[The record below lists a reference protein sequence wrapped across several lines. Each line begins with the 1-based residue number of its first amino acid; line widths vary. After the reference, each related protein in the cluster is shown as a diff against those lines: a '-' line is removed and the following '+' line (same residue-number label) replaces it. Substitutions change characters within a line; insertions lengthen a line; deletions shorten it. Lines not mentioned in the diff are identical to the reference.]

1 MGALELAGLV
11 DEWWY
16 ARRLDMAD
24 EAGVL
29 DGSRVLGCT
38 QMRSHVPFPPQGGS
52 VPLPCGNVARRFSP
66 PDAGPAA

>member
-1 MGALELAGLV
+1 MMGALELAGLV

-29 DGSRVLGCT
+29 DGGAVLGST
-38 QMRSHVPFPPQGGS
+38 HVRSHLPSGELEGGS
-52 VPLPCGNVARRFSP
+52 RC
-66 PDAGPAA
+66 PAAPDYRGTSPW